1 MLLYGTLHVLYIQY
15 TSSCYWSIILRY
27 RITLGSAEV
36 GREKWEERSGNR
48 EVGRENRE
56 EIHVSLSLSF
66 SRIDYLDIIQNVF
79 SSTYECVERYLLGRI
94 SKIFK
99 SRNEHTVR

>member
-36 GREKWEERSGNR
+36 GREKWEERTEKR
-48 EVGRENRE
+48 FMF
-56 EIHVSLSLSF
+56 LSLFLSLALTRYHLERF
-66 SRIDYLDIIQNVF
+66 LEYL
-79 SSTYECVERYLLGRI
+79 
-94 SKIFK
+94 
-99 SRNEHTVR
+99 